1 MLKTPR
7 WGVFSKFKVQSSKF
21 KFCALR
27 ATLSTGLL
35 RHFIP
40 RNETERYAKV
50 AARTQ
55 SAGDTCTKN
64 NIIASVARQSSNM
77 KVRHSA
83 HIYYLCSKK
92 IPRNLAG
99 AGEHKL
105 YFYLH
110 APCDTATAWFS
121 IHTLPDGVH
130 AEFTNVIV
138 FASAGL

>member
-1 MLKTPR
+1 M
-7 WGVFSKFKVQSSKF
+7 
-21 KFCALR
+21 C
-27 ATLSTGLL
+27 
-35 RHFIP
+35 
-40 RNETERYAKV
+40 
-50 AARTQ
+50 AARSTNPLDCFVSLAMTKEPEYLLLYQ
-55 SAGDTCTKN
+55 SFLPTTSTPV
-64 NIIASVARQSSNM
+64 IASVAWQSSNM

-83 HIYYLCSKK
+83 HIYYLLSIIYYLLSIIYYLCSKK
-92 IPRNLAG
+92 IPRHLAG